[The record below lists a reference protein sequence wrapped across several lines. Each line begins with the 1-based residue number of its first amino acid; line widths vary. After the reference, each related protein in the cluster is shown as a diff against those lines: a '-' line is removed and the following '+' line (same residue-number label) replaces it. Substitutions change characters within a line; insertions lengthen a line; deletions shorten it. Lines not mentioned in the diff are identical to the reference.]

1 MNIFQEIFFFSL
13 HTVEPN
19 VIKPTR
25 EFSGIKL
32 KLINKASFNGSRSCA
47 GSDVSTTSKK
57 TGGNDAARGSR
68 YSIVVKLG
76 INSAVKFV
84 SVIPE

>member
-1 MNIFQEIFFFSL
+1 MFSV

-25 EFSGIKL
+25 EFSGIRL

-47 GSDVSTTSKK
+47 GSEVSTTNKK
-57 TGGNDAARGSR
+57 TGGKEAARGSK
-68 YSIVVKLG
+68 YSMFVKLG